1 MYIIYNILYN
11 ILYLHCNRQTNRDKE
26 IRTPTTYG
34 CRECRI
40 SIISCSI
47 KWKYYHSTYG
57 REEIRTPG
65 SKKNS

>member
-1 MYIIYNILYN
+1 MLV
-11 ILYLHCNRQTNRDKE
+11 TRDKE

-40 SIISCSI
+40 SN
-47 KWKYYHSTYG
+47 KYTCIEIVCFYKKGYG